1 MRIGVVTEEHFPSVG
16 GIPEHV
22 HNFAREARRLGHV
35 VKVVTSTASED
46 GDGGESG
53 SDVGAGSDVI
63 RVGRGR
69 SLVRRGGLRRVTG
82 GAGASA
88 AVREILARESFDVV
102 HVHAPL
108 SPVLPLL
115 AIHHATGPVVG
126 TFHPGPAPGLL
137 FRLSRGALQRYLD
150 RLDAAIAVSRAA
162 LAPVKDRVPAD
173 LRLIPNGVEVER
185 FARGRRLRQYDDGK
199 LNVLWIGRV
208 EPRNGLEVMVEA
220 FHRVWRQIDVRLL
233 VVGDGP
239 RLARIRARIPREMEQ
254 DVVFA
259 GCVVEDR
266 PDWYA
271 TADVVCATAQTPSA
285 GVTLVEA
292 MAAGKPVVASD
303 VDGYRDVVQHG
314 REGEVVSASD
324 AAAWARALVR
334 IAREP
339 ARAAAYGER
348 GRLGAQKLAWSS
360 VAREI
365 LGVYRSIGV
374 RG

>member
-1 MRIGVVTEEHFPSVG
+1 VRIGVVTEEYFPTVG

-22 HNFAREARRLGHV
+22 QNFAREARRLGHS
-35 VKVVTSTASED
+35 VKVVTSAPAEEGTQEPAP
-46 GDGGESG
+46 
-53 SDVGAGSDVI
+53 DVI
-63 RVGRGR
+63 RIGR
-69 SLVRRGGLRRVTG
+69 SRPFVRRGGLRRVTG

-88 AVREILARESFDVV
+88 AMREVLARERFDVV

-108 SPVLPLL
+108 TPVLPLL

-137 FRLSRGALQRYLD
+137 FRLSRGLLQRYLD

-162 LAPVKDRVPAD
+162 LAPVRDRVPAD
-173 LRLIPNGVEVER
+173 LRMIPNGVDVER
-185 FARGRRLRQYDDGK
+185 FSRGRRLRGYDDGK

-208 EPRNGLEVMVEA
+208 EPRNGLDVMMEA
-220 FHRVWRQIDVRLL
+220 FYRVWRQIDVRLL

-239 RLARIRARIPREMEQ
+239 RLSRIRARVPREVER

-259 GCVVEDR
+259 GCVVEER

-285 GVTLVEA
+285 GVTLLEA
-292 MAAGKPVVASD
+292 MAAGKPIVASD
-303 VDGYRDVVQHG
+303 VDGYRDLVQHG
-314 REGEVVSASD
+314 REGEVVSAND

-339 ARAAAYGER
+339 GRAAAYGER
-348 GRLGAQKLAWSS
+348 GRLGVGKLSWAS
-360 VAREI
+360 VTREI